1 MESLEA
7 FSLIRASRQRV
18 STPACSNVL
27 AVFRLLTGSPSLE
40 GVFVLAALVA
50 RWAELRAREGGRA
63 RVRVDTSGAM
73 AVNDGDDADENAVVL
88 LSDGSSDDAAGNA
101 TADEDEDAAYAA
113 GGGTDEEVPDG
124 ENYFGRAAK
133 EGAAPEGANPFASA
147 PAAEDDWASQ
157 IAEAKRQV
165 EEQRVKREKEEALE
179 REKEAAAAEL
189 AGKKFVA
196 RRKAGDPPPRT
207 TPSATAAA
215 PRARRVLKARRPGG
229 AQTRTDVVRPR
240 APGRVLG
247 VLLPSRRTPRG
258 DTQTLR
264 RILTPEPGR
273 DVRVHLPGG
282 LAPVAEEKTRRHRR
296 RPSSADSAERPRRS
310 SSRKKRNTSEN
321 RTARTTTRRARRRR
335 RRPRSA
341 RRRFRDSR
349 ASPRRPSRRRRR
361 RKPRWR

>member
-1 MESLEA
+1 
-7 FSLIRASRQRV
+7 
-18 STPACSNVL
+18 
-27 AVFRLLTGSPSLE
+27 
-40 GVFVLAALVA
+40 
-50 RWAELRAREGGRA
+50 
-63 RVRVDTSGAM
+63 M

-196 RRKAGDPPPRT
+196 RRKAGDPPPEDDA
-207 TPSATAAA
+207 PS
-215 PRARRVLKARRPGG
+215 RHRRRPARATRPQG
-229 AQTRTDVVRPR
+229 ASAGRRQTRTGVVRPR

-247 VLLPSRRTPRG
+247 VLPLAAEPPAATPKPFDG
-258 DTQTLR
+258 FSL
-264 RILTPEPGR
+264 LSPGATSASTS
-273 DVRVHLPGG
+273 PGG
-282 LAPVAEEKTRRHRR
+282 LAPVAEEKTRETPKASILSRLSGAPAPFVEPKEKEHEREQDGEDDDEKSEEKKET
-296 RPSSADSAERPRRS
+296 PAIGAPAFSGFAGVSAPPVASSAAAT
-310 SSRKKRNTSEN
+310 K
-321 RTARTTTRRARRRR
+321 TALAVEL
-335 RRPRSA
+335 
-341 RRRFRDSR
+341 DL
-349 ASPRRPSRRRRR
+349 
-361 RKPRWR
+361 

>member
-1 MESLEA
+1 M
-7 FSLIRASRQRV
+7 
-18 STPACSNVL
+18 L
-27 AVFRLLTGSPSLE
+27 AVFRLLAGSPSLE
-40 GVFVLAALVA
+40 GVFVLAVLVA
-50 RWAELRAREGGRA
+50 RWAEFRAREGGRA

-88 LSDGSSDDAAGNA
+88 LSDGSSEDAAGNA

-189 AGKKFVA
+189 AGKKYVA
-196 RRKAGDPPPRT
+196 RRKAGDPPPEDDA
-207 TPSATAAA
+207 PSAAAAA

-229 AQTRTDVVRPR
+229 AK
-240 APGRVLG
+240 
-247 VLLPSRRTPRG
+247 
-258 DTQTLR
+258 
-264 RILTPEPGR
+264 PEPTSSGPAPPGAFSGFSFLAAEPPAATPKPF
-273 DVRVHLPGG
+273 DGFSLLSPGATSAPTSPGG
-282 LAPVAEEKTRRHRR
+282 LAPVPEKPTDAEKKTIEKPKASILSRLSGAPAPFVEPKEKEHERKQDGEDDDEKSEEKKET
-296 RPSSADSAERPRRS
+296 PAIKAPAFSGFAGVSAPPVASSTA
-310 SSRKKRNTSEN
+310 T
-321 RTARTTTRRARRRR
+321 RTALAVEL
-335 RRPRSA
+335 
-341 RRRFRDSR
+341 DL
-349 ASPRRPSRRRRR
+349 
-361 RKPRWR
+361 

>member
-196 RRKAGDPPPRT
+196 RRKAGDPPPEDDA
-207 TPSATAAA
+207 PSATAAA

-229 AQTRTDVVRPR
+229 AK
-240 APGRVLG
+240 
-247 VLLPSRRTPRG
+247 
-258 DTQTLR
+258 
-264 RILTPEPGR
+264 PEPTSSAPAP
-273 DVRVHLPGG
+273 PGAFSG
-282 LAPVAEEKTRRHRR
+282 FSFLAAEPPRRHPN
-296 RPSSADSAERPRRS
+296 PSTDSHS
-310 SSRKKRNTSEN
+310 
-321 RTARTTTRRARRRR
+321 
-335 RRPRSA
+335 
-341 RRRFRDSR
+341 
-349 ASPRRPSRRRRR
+349 
-361 RKPRWR
+361 

>member
-1 MESLEA
+1 M
-7 FSLIRASRQRV
+7 
-18 STPACSNVL
+18 
-27 AVFRLLTGSPSLE
+27 
-40 GVFVLAALVA
+40 LVA
-50 RWAELRAREGGRA
+50 RWAEFRAREGGRA

-189 AGKKFVA
+189 AGKKYVA
-196 RRKAGDPPPRT
+196 RRKAGDPSPEDDA
-207 TPSATAAA
+207 PSAAAAA

-229 AQTRTDVVRPR
+229 A
-240 APGRVLG
+240 
-247 VLLPSRRTPRG
+247 
-258 DTQTLR
+258 
-264 RILTPEPGR
+264 TPEPTSSAPAPPGAFSGFSFLAAEPPAAAPKPF
-273 DVRVHLPGG
+273 DGFSLLSPGATSAPTSPGG
-282 LAPVAEEKTRRHRR
+282 LAPVPEKPTEKPKASILSRLSGAPAPFVEPKEKEHEREQDGVDDDEKSEEKKET
-296 RPSSADSAERPRRS
+296 PAIGAPAFSGFAGVSAPPVA
-310 SSRKKRNTSEN
+310 T
-321 RTARTTTRRARRRR
+321 RTALAVEL
-335 RRPRSA
+335 
-341 RRRFRDSR
+341 DL
-349 ASPRRPSRRRRR
+349 
-361 RKPRWR
+361 

>member
-1 MESLEA
+1 M
-7 FSLIRASRQRV
+7 
-18 STPACSNVL
+18 L
-27 AVFRLLTGSPSLE
+27 AVFRLLAGSPSLE
-40 GVFVLAALVA
+40 GVFVLAVLVA
-50 RWAELRAREGGRA
+50 RWAEFRAREGGRA

-189 AGKKFVA
+189 AGKKYVA
-196 RRKAGDPPPRT
+196 RRKAGDPSPEDDA
-207 TPSATAAA
+207 PSAAAAA
-215 PRARRVLKARRPGG
+215 PRARRVLKRASAGRRH
-229 AQTRTDVVRPR
+229 TRTDVVRPR

-258 DTQTLR
+258 GTQTLR

-273 DVRVHLPGG
+273 DVRVYL
-282 LAPVAEEKTRRHRR
+282 
-296 RPSSADSAERPRRS
+296 PRRS
-310 SSRKKRNTSEN
+310 
-321 RTARTTTRRARRRR
+321 
-335 RRPRSA
+335 RPR
-341 RRRFRDSR
+341 
-349 ASPRRPSRRRRR
+349 P
-361 RKPRWR
+361 